1 MEKILAALF
10 PPVLPVL
17 NQREVL
23 IQQHIHEPFEH
34 VSEDGIVGEVKEK
47 KFKDAIERIQV
58 EMSLE
63 HIT

>member
-1 MEKILAALF
+1 MQALLSLLF
-10 PPVLPVL
+10 PPQLPIL